1 MSNKT
6 KEIVDANVYAYLDGR
21 TTLAELRDIINGMS
35 ETQQN
40 SAFMAFVGDGRLC
53 LSGSDIQLEL
63 DDEVDVVEE
72 IADDFDKLCDATR
85 LCFIN
90 MKRYDE
96 IAALLSEII
105 EATLNDKIEP
115 VNDKAKHSLR
125 RVALT
130 ALISNLAKLK
140 EEW

>member
-1 MSNKT
+1 MSDKT

-35 ETQQN
+35 ETQAN

-72 IADDFDKLCDATR
+72 IAGDFDRLCDATR

-105 EATLNDKIEP
+105 EATLNDKCELIWPKSKET
-115 VNDKAKHSLR
+115 LR
-125 RVALT
+125 HVALST
-130 ALISNLAKLK
+130 LIRNLEKLK